1 MGAGEADGWTLA
13 GAIVSLAFGLVL
25 LAVLRPS
32 EISRSY
38 RIIIVQESDFYKTLT
53 VKSDVIK
60 FNYFTFFNTCLI
72 IFQCGRPHN
81 KFSQETYAAVE
92 PRQLTRSGNER

>member
-1 MGAGEADGWTLA
+1 MVAGEADGWTLA

-38 RIIIVQESDFYKTLT
+38 RIIIV
-53 VKSDVIK
+53 
-60 FNYFTFFNTCLI
+60 
-72 IFQCGRPHN
+72 
-81 KFSQETYAAVE
+81 
-92 PRQLTRSGNER
+92 